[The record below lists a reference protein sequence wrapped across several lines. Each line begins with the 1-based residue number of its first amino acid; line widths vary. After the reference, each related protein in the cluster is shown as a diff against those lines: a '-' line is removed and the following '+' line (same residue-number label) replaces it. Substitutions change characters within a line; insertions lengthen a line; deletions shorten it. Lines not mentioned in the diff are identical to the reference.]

1 MNNTKP
7 TAVYPCGID
16 VGTTGP
22 KTMIFDLD
30 GNIIGKAYREY
41 GCIYPKP
48 NWVEQ
53 DIDMVFGEAVD
64 SCREAVEKAGSARNR
79 LPPLRF
85 LPREPHPFSW
95 TGQKKC

>member
-16 VGTTGP
+16 VGTTGT

-64 SCREAVEKAGSARNR
+64 SCREAVEKAGIRPEQIASVALSTQRTN
-79 LPPLRF
+79 
-85 LPREPHPFSW
+85 PFSW